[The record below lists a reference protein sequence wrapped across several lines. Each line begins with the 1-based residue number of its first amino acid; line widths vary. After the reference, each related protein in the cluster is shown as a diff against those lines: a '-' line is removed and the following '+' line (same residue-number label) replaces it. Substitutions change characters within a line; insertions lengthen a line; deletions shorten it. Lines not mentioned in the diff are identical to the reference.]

1 MLGAGLGP
9 LLSPLRPS
17 PLETLFVKVS
27 DCVWSKPS
35 PLLMTQEA
43 SGQSTLLELHILPL
57 WFSFREVSS
66 RGISPSRALVLLLAP
81 GGALSTEGGSP
92 E

>member
-27 DCVWSKPS
+27 DCVWSKPG

-57 WFSFREVSS
+57 WFTVFERFPPE
-66 RGISPSRALVLLLAP
+66 GFHLLVLSYYCLLQEEP
-81 GGALSTEGGSP
+81 
-92 E
+92 

>member
-43 SGQSTLLELHILPL
+43 SEQSTVLELHILPL
-57 WFSFREVSS
+57 WFTVFERFPPE
-66 RGISPSRALVLLLAP
+66 GFHPLALYYYCLLQ
-81 GGALSTEGGSP
+81 E
-92 E
+92 EH

>member
-27 DCVWSKPS
+27 DCVWSKPG

-57 WFSFREVSS
+57 WLTVFEVSS
-66 RGISPSRALVLLLAP
+66 RGISPSRALLLLPAP
-81 GGALSTEGGSP
+81 GRALSTEGGGP
-92 E
+92 G